1 MNESKIQQYVRTH
14 VDWRKSISDNR
25 RKTFTVMVL
34 FVTTYTLFGLLID
47 LFVYVCNHNFK
58 DFNTIQHSFSQ
69 SFDNI
74 VSSANSASSNL
85 FDGTALEILAYANQ
99 YYRDCIQGTHF
110 PFFVILLQLIAIV
123 AIIWTRYSN
132 RNIILMGTKSK
143 EIKIDTK
150 DQKEKQALN
159 ILQELKIAASL
170 PHTPKLYV
178 IDSPAM
184 NAFASGW
191 DEKNALIA
199 ITKPLLNTL
208 KRDELQAVLAHELS
222 HIRHHDIKIILT
234 VTVLSNIML
243 IIMEVLYRA
252 TMNSKQGVRKKSV
265 KSEKISPII
274 TIGITIIYAIVTVL
288 NSLLI
293 MYLSRTREFL
303 ADAGAVELLR
313 NNNSLARAL
322 LTIEKYSSDNKEEKK
337 DYERDTAH
345 ENLRY
350 DSYISPPKTNN
361 RLLFLTR
368 WFNTHPSIEER
379 LKAIGFVKETT

>member
-1 MNESKIQQYVRTH
+1 
-14 VDWRKSISDNR
+14 
-25 RKTFTVMVL
+25 
-34 FVTTYTLFGLLID
+34 
-47 LFVYVCNHNFK
+47 
-58 DFNTIQHSFSQ
+58 
-69 SFDNI
+69 
-74 VSSANSASSNL
+74 
-85 FDGTALEILAYANQ
+85 
-99 YYRDCIQGTHF
+99 
-110 PFFVILLQLIAIV
+110 
-123 AIIWTRYSN
+123 
-132 RNIILMGTKSK
+132 
-143 EIKIDTK
+143 
-150 DQKEKQALN
+150 
-159 ILQELKIAASL
+159 
-170 PHTPKLYV
+170 
-178 IDSPAM
+178 
-184 NAFASGW
+184 
-191 DEKNALIA
+191 
-199 ITKPLLNTL
+199 
-208 KRDELQAVLAHELS
+208 
-222 HIRHHDIKIILT
+222 
-234 VTVLSNIML
+234 
-243 IIMEVLYRA
+243 
-252 TMNSKQGVRKKSV
+252 MNSKQGVRKKSV

-274 TIGITIIYAIVTVL
+274 TIGITITYAIVTVL